1 MITAATAVA
10 TACLGIMALM
20 LLQQVMQ
27 TEQARKFVWIIREKG
42 CFHHWVKVA
51 FLLFVRAKPCLPL
64 WSFSLIRKTELWKT
78 NKPPAMQVSQHC
90 FSLQKKTSG
99 GIINVGSPTALIYTG
114 GIHMDNN
121 SLSHTKWNCKYHIG
135 ATCGRCLK
143 CAHALSPPF
152 VIFLPRNA

>member
-1 MITAATAVA
+1 MPVNTTFRHP
-10 TACLGIMALM
+10 
-20 LLQQVMQ
+20 LLLV
-27 TEQARKFVWIIREKG
+27 
-42 CFHHWVKVA
+42 
-51 FLLFVRAKPCLPL
+51 VRAKPCLPL

>member
-1 MITAATAVA
+1 MASAVHEICQFR
-10 TACLGIMALM
+10 TKSCGWGMRNYETKKTGNRIKTVRCLLI
-20 LLQQVMQ
+20 
-27 TEQARKFVWIIREKG
+27 
-42 CFHHWVKVA
+42 
-51 FLLFVRAKPCLPL
+51 FVRAKPCLPL

-90 FSLQKKTSG
+90 FSLQKKTSS

-135 ATCGRCLK
+135 ATCGRCWK

>member
-1 MITAATAVA
+1 MDMKSVVA
-10 TACLGIMALM
+10 
-20 LLQQVMQ
+20 
-27 TEQARKFVWIIREKG
+27 
-42 CFHHWVKVA
+42 
-51 FLLFVRAKPCLPL
+51 LFIVRAKPCLPL

-135 ATCGRCLK
+135 ATCGT
-143 CAHALSPPF
+143 HTTG
-152 VIFLPRNA
+152 I